1 MSMQQP
7 IPPEQTPQTVDV
19 QQTAPADT
27 TVVPT
32 ETTVTETPVDVVT
45 TDTVPVDTT
54 AAPVDAQPATEAPA
68 QVDEVTQQQVDDA
81 AIETVANA
89 LAEDEITAEDIMVAI
104 LTETLGVSPNAA
116 QSLFNLLLQDTMTD
130 VADTADAMA
139 AAEPAMDTTAASDA
153 AAIDNAVDVQ
163 DTADERRDE

>member
-45 TDTVPVDTT
+45 TDTVPVDT
-54 AAPVDAQPATEAPA
+54 VDAQPVTEAPA

-130 VADTADAMA
+130 VADTADAMS
-139 AAEPAMDTTAASDA
+139 AAEPAMDTTAQADDV
-153 AAIDNAVDVQ
+153 AIDNAVDVQ
-163 DTADERRDE
+163 DTADEKRDE

>member
-45 TDTVPVDTT
+45 TDTVPVDT
-54 AAPVDAQPATEAPA
+54 VDAQPATEAPA

-81 AIETVANA
+81 AIETVASA

-130 VADTADAMA
+130 VADTADAMS
-139 AAEPAMDTTAASDA
+139 AAEPAMDTTAQADD

>member
-45 TDTVPVDTT
+45 TDTVPVDT
-54 AAPVDAQPATEAPA
+54 VDAQPATEAPA

-130 VADTADAMA
+130 VADTADAMS
-139 AAEPAMDTTAASDA
+139 AAEPAMDTTAQADDV
-153 AAIDNAVDVQ
+153 AIDNAVDVQ

>member
-45 TDTVPVDTT
+45 TDTVPVDT
-54 AAPVDAQPATEAPA
+54 VDAQPATEAPA

-81 AIETVANA
+81 AIETVASA

-130 VADTADAMA
+130 VADTADAMS
-139 AAEPAMDTTAASDA
+139 AAEPAMETTAQADD

>member
-45 TDTVPVDTT
+45 TDTVPVDT
-54 AAPVDAQPATEAPA
+54 VDAQPATEAPA

-81 AIETVANA
+81 AIETVTNA

-139 AAEPAMDTTAASDA
+139 AAEPAMDTTAQADD

>member
-45 TDTVPVDTT
+45 TDTVPVDT
-54 AAPVDAQPATEAPA
+54 VDAQPATEAPA

-130 VADTADAMA
+130 VADTADAMS
-139 AAEPAMDTTAASDA
+139 AAEPAMDTTAQADD

>member
-1 MSMQQP
+1 MQQP

-45 TDTVPVDTT
+45 TDTVPVDT
-54 AAPVDAQPATEAPA
+54 VDTQPATEAPA

-81 AIETVANA
+81 AIETVASA

-139 AAEPAMDTTAASDA
+139 AAEPAMDTTAQADD

>member
-45 TDTVPVDTT
+45 TDTVPVDT
-54 AAPVDAQPATEAPA
+54 VDAQPATEAPA

-139 AAEPAMDTTAASDA
+139 AAEPAMDTTAQADD

>member
-45 TDTVPVDTT
+45 TDTVPVDT
-54 AAPVDAQPATEAPA
+54 VNAQPATEAPA

-81 AIETVANA
+81 AIETVASA

-130 VADTADAMA
+130 VADTADAMS
-139 AAEPAMDTTAASDA
+139 AAEPAMDTTAQADD

>member
-45 TDTVPVDTT
+45 TDTVPVDT
-54 AAPVDAQPATEAPA
+54 VDTQPATEAPA

-130 VADTADAMA
+130 VADTADAMT
-139 AAEPAMDTTAASDA
+139 AAEPAMDTTAQADD

>member
-45 TDTVPVDTT
+45 TDTVPVDT
-54 AAPVDAQPATEAPA
+54 VDAQPATEAPA

-81 AIETVANA
+81 AIETVASA

-130 VADTADAMA
+130 VADTADAMS
-139 AAEPAMDTTAASDA
+139 AAEPAMDTTAQADDA
-153 AAIDNAVDVQ
+153 VIDNAVDVQ

>member
-45 TDTVPVDTT
+45 TDTVPVDT
-54 AAPVDAQPATEAPA
+54 VDAQPATEAPA

-130 VADTADAMA
+130 VADTADAMS
-139 AAEPAMDTTAASDA
+139 AAEPVMDTTAQADD

-163 DTADERRDE
+163 DTADEKRDE

>member
-45 TDTVPVDTT
+45 TDTVPVDT
-54 AAPVDAQPATEAPA
+54 VDAQPATEAPA

-130 VADTADAMA
+130 VADTADAMS
-139 AAEPAMDTTAASDA
+139 AAEPAMDTTAQADD

-163 DTADERRDE
+163 DTVDEKRDE

>member
-32 ETTVTETPVDVVT
+32 ETTVTET
-45 TDTVPVDTT
+45 
-54 AAPVDAQPATEAPA
+54 PA

-139 AAEPAMDTTAASDA
+139 AAEPAMDTTAQADD

-163 DTADERRDE
+163 DTADEKRDE

>member
-45 TDTVPVDTT
+45 TDTVPVDT
-54 AAPVDAQPATEAPA
+54 VDAQPATEAPA

-81 AIETVANA
+81 AIETVASA

-130 VADTADAMA
+130 VADTADAMT
-139 AAEPAMDTTAASDA
+139 AAEPAMDTTAQADD

>member
-1 MSMQQP
+1 MQQP

-45 TDTVPVDTT
+45 TDTVPVDT
-54 AAPVDAQPATEAPA
+54 VDAQPATEAPA

-81 AIETVANA
+81 AIETVASA

-116 QSLFNLLLQDTMTD
+116 QSLFNLLLQDTVSEVT
-130 VADTADAMA
+130 DTAETMA
-139 AAEPAMDTTAASDA
+139 EAPSTEAVTEADVNA
-153 AAIDNAVDVQ
+153 AVDVQ

>member
-45 TDTVPVDTT
+45 TDTVPVDT
-54 AAPVDAQPATEAPA
+54 VDAQPATEAPA

-81 AIETVANA
+81 AIETVASA

-130 VADTADAMA
+130 VADTADAMS
-139 AAEPAMDTTAASDA
+139 AAEPAIDTTAQADD

>member
-45 TDTVPVDTT
+45 TDTVPVDT
-54 AAPVDAQPATEAPA
+54 VDAQPATEAPA

-139 AAEPAMDTTAASDA
+139 AAEPAMDTTAQADDT
-153 AAIDNAVDVQ
+153 AIDNAVDVQ

>member
-45 TDTVPVDTT
+45 TDTVPVDT
-54 AAPVDAQPATEAPA
+54 VDAQPATEAPA

-81 AIETVANA
+81 AIETVASA

-130 VADTADAMA
+130 VADTADAMT
-139 AAEPAMDTTAASDA
+139 AAEPTMDTTAQADD

>member
-1 MSMQQP
+1 MQQP

-45 TDTVPVDTT
+45 TDTVPVDT
-54 AAPVDAQPATEAPA
+54 VDAQPATEAPA

-130 VADTADAMA
+130 VADTADAMS
-139 AAEPAMDTTAASDA
+139 AAEPAMDTTAQADD

-163 DTADERRDE
+163 DTVDEKRDE

>member
-1 MSMQQP
+1 MQQP

-45 TDTVPVDTT
+45 TDTVPVDT
-54 AAPVDAQPATEAPA
+54 VDAQPATEAPA

-81 AIETVANA
+81 AIETVASA

-130 VADTADAMA
+130 VADTADAMT
-139 AAEPAMDTTAASDA
+139 AAEPAMDTTAQADD

>member
-45 TDTVPVDTT
+45 TDTVPVDT
-54 AAPVDAQPATEAPA
+54 VDAQPATEAPA

-139 AAEPAMDTTAASDA
+139 AAEPAIDTTAQADD

>member
-45 TDTVPVDTT
+45 TDTVPVDT
-54 AAPVDAQPATEAPA
+54 VDAQPATEAPA

-130 VADTADAMA
+130 VADTADAMS
-139 AAEPAMDTTAASDA
+139 AAEPAIDTTAQADD